1 MAPSHISGHV
11 TRQTGRISYEA
22 GSIVRKCGS
31 SFRIKREIEA
41 IAFVR
46 SHMTIPLPEILDYQV
61 DSNNSW
67 FLMKRLRGTTLGSAW
82 PNMNDHARQ
91 NTLSQL
97 TSYLCQLR
105 DLHPSIHGQIGSCS
119 GESAYDHRLNNGFP
133 IGPFHSVSEFHDFL
147 VSPVKRCPRPEL
159 YLKYRKQFSD
169 DFAIHF
175 AHADFSYDNILV
187 DEKTGDITGIIDWE
201 MAGFWPEWWE
211 YRKALFGSGCQRW
224 WLDIVDQ
231 VMPSYQKEFEIDSEI
246 EMF

>member
-1 MAPSHISGHV
+1 MASSNFSGPV

-22 GSIVRKCGS
+22 GSIIRKCGS